1 MEIRGE
7 NYFIQ
12 YDPSTSTVKLEGI
25 LRLYGA
31 SGYFSID
38 DYNKHRDVPQ
48 TETNP
53 NAPYLSIMELFEAIA
68 KEHAARITINLRGL
82 ELLNSSG
89 INVLSKFVIR
99 LRENKNS
106 VLLVKGTQQ
115 FFWQGKVLQNLQKL
129 MPSIKVEFE

>member
-1 MEIRGE
+1 
-7 NYFIQ
+7 
-12 YDPSTSTVKLEGI
+12 
-25 LRLYGA
+25 
-31 SGYFSID
+31 
-38 DYNKHRDVPQ
+38 
-48 TETNP
+48 
-53 NAPYLSIMELFEAIA
+53 MELFEAIA
-68 KEHAARITINLRGL
+68 KERAARITINLRGL